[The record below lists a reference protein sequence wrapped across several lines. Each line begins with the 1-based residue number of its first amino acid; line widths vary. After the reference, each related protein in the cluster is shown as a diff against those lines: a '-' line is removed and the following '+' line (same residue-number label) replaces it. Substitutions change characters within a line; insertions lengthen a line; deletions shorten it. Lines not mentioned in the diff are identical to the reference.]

1 MYRNMNSQTA
11 FTNKEKSYL
20 NDALQ
25 MENLAWT
32 KYNVYAEQ
40 CEDREIK
47 SLLLSISKNKRQHAD
62 QITQM
67 LNSSYSNSYSNNY
80 YQ

>member
-1 MYRNMNSQTA
+1 MYRNMSSNQQSL
-11 FTNKEKSYL
+11 TNKERAYL
-20 NDALQ
+20 SDALQ

-47 SLLLSISKNKRQHAD
+47 SLLFSISKNKRQHAD

-67 LNSSYSNSYSNNY
+67 LNSSSSSSNNY